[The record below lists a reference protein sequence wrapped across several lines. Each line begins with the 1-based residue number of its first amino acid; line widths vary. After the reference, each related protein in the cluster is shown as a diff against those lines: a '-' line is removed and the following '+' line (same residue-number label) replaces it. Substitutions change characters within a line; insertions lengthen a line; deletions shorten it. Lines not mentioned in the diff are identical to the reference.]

1 MPNKIHKIKTE
12 FSIIKKLID
21 IFHNELEAYFG
32 KNVKN
37 NNTCFYHG
45 LGFFCF
51 EIAVSAAV
59 ALRIMMIENIK
70 LP

>member
-37 NNTCFYHG
+37 NNTCFYHD
-45 LGFFCF
+45 LGFFF

>member
-37 NNTCFYHG
+37 NNTCFYHD
-45 LGFFCF
+45 LGFFF
-51 EIAVSAAV
+51 F
-59 ALRIMMIENIK
+59 LK
-70 LP
+70 

>member
-37 NNTCFYHG
+37 NNTCFYHDLG
-45 LGFFCF
+45 LFF
-51 EIAVSAAV
+51 
-59 ALRIMMIENIK
+59 LK
-70 LP
+70 